1 MNDIKLYKTAIIL
14 GFGFGVGNELC
25 QILRDFIYN
34 IAGWPLG

>member
-1 MNDIKLYKTAIIL
+1 MKYLELYKAAIIL
-14 GFGFGVGNELC
+14 GFCFGLGNEIY